1 MSFTQPWSCQYSNC
15 SPKTQRLWQ
24 FWRVGRL
31 SWATQSE
38 WFPGLDKHFWNAQKH
53 LYMTS
58 SQQLQMNA
66 TQSTAPTKTQKLST
80 GRLSDV
86 VEESWQDE
94 LLQSGPRCFNSYLF
108 LFSIQRSFCFKWT
121 ALRGTGTKV
130 CPWRHGPNS
139 RESWQLLGIDGTL
152 MDIKP
157 HNGWIGKQKG
167 VKEWWRKENVHSQRG
182 TKREV
187 CEWEMGES
195 QSVWGEERGW
205 GRRAWRELSVSES
218 KSFVSRLLVGAVCSV
233 NSIKRWII
241 PPETLR

>member
-1 MSFTQPWSCQYSNC
+1 M
-15 SPKTQRLWQ
+15 
-24 FWRVGRL
+24 
-31 SWATQSE
+31 QSD
-38 WFPGLDKHFWNAQKH
+38 WFPGFDKHFWCAH
-53 LYMTS
+53 IHFYVTS
-58 SQQLQMNA
+58 SQMNA
-66 TQSTAPTKTQKLST
+66 TQSKASSKTQKLPT
-80 GRLSDV
+80 GRLSDD

-94 LLQSGPRCFNSYLF
+94 LLQSGPRCCNSYLF

-139 RESWQLLGIDGTL
+139 WESWQLLWIDGTL

-195 QSVWGEERGW
+195 QSVWGRRGGEREGSGGNCRW
-205 GRRAWRELSVSES
+205 GRVKVLSPG
-218 KSFVSRLLVGAVCSV
+218 F
-233 NSIKRWII
+233 
-241 PPETLR
+241 

>member
-1 MSFTQPWSCQYSNC
+1 M
-15 SPKTQRLWQ
+15 
-24 FWRVGRL
+24 
-31 SWATQSE
+31 QSD
-38 WFPGLDKHFWNAQKH
+38 WFPGFDKHFWSAQKAP
-53 LYMTS
+53 LDT
-58 SQQLQMNA
+58 LVL
-66 TQSTAPTKTQKLST
+66 TASNECDSIKRFHKHTT

-94 LLQSGPRCFNSYLF
+94 LLQSGPCCCKSYLF
-108 LFSIQRSFCFKWT
+108 LFSFQGSFCFKWT
-121 ALRGTGTKV
+121 ELRGTGTKV

-195 QSVWGEERGW
+195 QSALGEERGRDLE
-205 GRRAWRELSVSES
+205 GVAGEGE
-218 KSFVSRLLVGAVCSV
+218 
-233 NSIKRWII
+233 
-241 PPETLR
+241 

>member
-1 MSFTQPWSCQYSNC
+1 MCGAASRYLGVCPSTSYLRWVLNILAEILKSISAVTAAPRRRDCGEFEEE
-15 SPKTQRLWQ
+15 
-24 FWRVGRL
+24 GRL
-31 SWATQSE
+31 SLATQSD
-38 WFPGLDKHFWNAQKH
+38 WFPGSDKHLWSAQKH
-53 LYMTS
+53 LCVTS
-58 SQQLQMNA
+58 AQQLQMNA
-66 TQSTAPTKTQKLST
+66 TQSKASTQTLST

-94 LLQSGPRCFNSYLF
+94 LLQSGPRRCNSYLF
-108 LFSIQRSFCFKWT
+108 LFSIQGSFCFKWT

-130 CPWRHGPNS
+130 CPRRHGPNS

-195 QSVWGEERGW
+195 QSVWGRRGGEREGSGGSRRW
-205 GRRAWRELSVSES
+205 GRVKVLSPG
-218 KSFVSRLLVGAVCSV
+218 F
-233 NSIKRWII
+233 
-241 PPETLR
+241 